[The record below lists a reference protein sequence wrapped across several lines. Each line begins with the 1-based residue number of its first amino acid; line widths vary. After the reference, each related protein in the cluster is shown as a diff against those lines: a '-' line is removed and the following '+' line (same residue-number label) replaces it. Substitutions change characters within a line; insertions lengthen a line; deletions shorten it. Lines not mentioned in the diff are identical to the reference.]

1 MVAQRFAA
9 RYAQRTR
16 ALILAGGEAELPPE
30 AKQTLTERAR
40 VIEAQG
46 LLAAVGPWLTAV
58 LSAAT
63 REANTALTG
72 LVRDMF
78 LSNDARAYAQH
89 CLALRDG
96 DVRGDHANIT
106 CPTLLTVGDQDP
118 VTPLSWQ
125 RQIAAGIPDSRIR
138 VIPDTGHMTMLESPS
153 VFNTAVLE
161 FLATLEL

>member
-1 MVAQRFAA
+1 
-9 RYAQRTR
+9 
-16 ALILAGGEAELPPE
+16 
-30 AKQTLTERAR
+30 
-40 VIEAQG
+40 

-63 REANTALTG
+63 REANPALAG
-72 LVRDMF
+72 LAREMF
-78 LSNDARAYAQH
+78 LSNDARTYALH

-96 DVRGDHANIT
+96 AVRGDHRKIR

-125 RQIAAGIPDSRIR
+125 RRIAAGIAHCQIRI
-138 VIPDTGHMTMLESPS
+138 IPNTAHMTMLECPS
-153 VFNTAVLE
+153 VFNTVLMD